1 MTFDKLDSNEKRK
14 SLFEETQDTE
24 LGPQFC
30 QTFDKA
36 FFPSL
41 HTKTIRTPRIGR
53 SSEEADLLIKARQ
66 SF

>member
-1 MTFDKLDSNEKRK
+1 MTFDKLDSTEKK
-14 SLFEETQDTE
+14 ESLLEETQDKE
-24 LGPQFC
+24 FC
-30 QTFDKA
+30 KTFDKA

-41 HTKTIRTPRIGR
+41 HTKTIRTPRMGR